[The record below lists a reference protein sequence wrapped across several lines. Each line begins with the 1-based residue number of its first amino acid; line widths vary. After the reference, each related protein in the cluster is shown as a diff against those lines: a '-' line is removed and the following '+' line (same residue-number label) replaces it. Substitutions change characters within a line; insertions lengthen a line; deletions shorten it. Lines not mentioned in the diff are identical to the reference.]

1 MHTFKRLIFKYCLE
15 TLQDSLAIYSFP
27 GENLKV
33 AGKENAVRDVCVALS
48 THKVSPDVCEAA
60 AAALVS
66 LLLDGQLISI
76 V

>member
-1 MHTFKRLIFKYCLE
+1 MI
-15 TLQDSLAIYSFP
+15 IFP

-33 AGKENAVRDVCVALS
+33 AGKENAVKDVCLALS

-66 LLLDGQLISI
+66 LLLDGEFSLVAYVVYPSFNTSVINFKNNI
-76 V
+76 H